1 MRYFAYGA
9 NMHPREMAK
18 TSPTATVVG
27 PGLVEGFRLTFGVY
41 SDRWKG
47 GAANIMPAEGGRCWG
62 VVWDVPE
69 EDVARLDTLAGHPTF
84 YRHDDV
90 VVRVGVSLET
100 CTTYRIAHQHGYVR
114 PDEAY
119 LQVLRAAIREQGL
132 PVEALDL
139 LERAASL
146 PYPRI
151 DS

>member
-18 TSPTATVVG
+18 SSPAARVVG
-27 PGLVEGFRLTFGVY
+27 QGLVEGFRLTFGVY
-41 SDRWKG
+41 SERWDG
-47 GAANIMPAEGGRCWG
+47 GATNIVPAEEGRVWG

-69 EDVARLDTLAGHPTF
+69 EDFDKLDTFVGHPSFYRRDEVVARVAG
-84 YRHDDV
+84 
-90 VVRVGVSLET
+90 SLET
-100 CTTYRIAHQHGYVR
+100 CLTYRVAHQHGYSK

-119 LQVLRAAIREQGL
+119 LQLIRSAIREQGL

-139 LERAASL
+139 LERAAAL

-151 DS
+151 DT